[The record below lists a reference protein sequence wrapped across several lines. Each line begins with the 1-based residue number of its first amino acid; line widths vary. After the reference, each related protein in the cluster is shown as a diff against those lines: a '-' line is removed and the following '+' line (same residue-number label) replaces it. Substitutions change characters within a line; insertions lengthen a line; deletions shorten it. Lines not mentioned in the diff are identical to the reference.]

1 MKEIIMS
8 FIIFISTLMWIDL
21 VLSFISKEF
30 NELMIHTL
38 QKQNELIEKR
48 KKRIKFLFNKVFKK

>member
-1 MKEIIMS
+1 MEEIIMS
-8 FIIFISTLMWIDL
+8 LIIFISILMWIDL

-38 QKQNELIEKR
+38 QKQNELIEKT

>member
-8 FIIFISTLMWIDL
+8 FIIFISIVMWVDL

-30 NELMIHTL
+30 NSMMIHTL

-48 KKRIKFLFNKVFKK
+48 RKRMISNYLKE